1 LLHAPRRSKDGLP
14 RIEQG
19 RRSEEWE
26 GNKGKKGKGKKGKKS
41 KGKGKASEPAP
52 ESSASTSEEFVND
65 QPEPAPEE
73 LEDEE
78 AAQEEEE
85 ARAAAGNESSEEG
98 DGAKTTEI
106 DDAWRTMA
114 KELMVERSR
123 ACADA
128 ARSAT
133 IAAGMAVDAAR
144 SLWILAGMAVDA
156 EHKETAYSSYVLA
169 EQAKKKADECE
180 KQAAEFVAFAR
191 RLDPMFY

>member
-1 LLHAPRRSKDGLP
+1 MLRSTIFIDIGFQKPTTSPPQAEVVIAMGDCHMRHTPFLACRRGFP
-14 RIEQG
+14 MYPG
-19 RRSEEWE
+19 RRVFRFDHR
-26 GNKGKKGKGKKGKKS
+26 GV
-41 KGKGKASEPAP
+41 
-52 ESSASTSEEFVND
+52 F
-65 QPEPAPEE
+65 
-73 LEDEE
+73 LEYE

-133 IAAGMAVDAAR
+133 IAAGIAVDAAR